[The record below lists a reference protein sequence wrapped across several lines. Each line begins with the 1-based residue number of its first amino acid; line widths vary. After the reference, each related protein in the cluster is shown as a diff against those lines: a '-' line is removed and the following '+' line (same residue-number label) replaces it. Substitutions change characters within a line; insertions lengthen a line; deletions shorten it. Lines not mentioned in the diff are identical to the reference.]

1 MTVNVWRTTMITAK
15 TMVDLKKKIY
25 KHEGWTRTSGESEA
39 KRIKS
44 AYIITVDVKKNHWKA
59 VKMENYNA

>member
-1 MTVNVWRTTMITAK
+1 
-15 TMVDLKKKIY
+15 MVDLKKKIY

-44 AYIITVDVKKNHWKA
+44 AYIITMDVKKNHWKA
-59 VKMENYNA
+59 VKMGDITNA

>member
-1 MTVNVWRTTMITAK
+1 MITAK

-25 KHEGWTRTSGESEA
+25 KCEGWTRAFGESEA

-44 AYIITVDVKKNHWKA
+44 ADILTMDIKKNHWKA

>member
-1 MTVNVWRTTMITAK
+1 MTVNVWRTTVITAK
-15 TMVDLKKKIY
+15 TMCDLRHKIY
-25 KHEGWTRTSGESEA
+25 KREGWTHTFGESQA

-44 AYIITVDVKKNHWKA
+44 AYIITMDIKKNHWKA

>member
-1 MTVNVWRTTMITAK
+1 MKIITAK
-15 TMVDLKKKIY
+15 TMADLRHKIY
-25 KHEGWTRTSGESEA
+25 THERWTRTSGESYA

-44 AYIITVDVKKNHWKA
+44 AYSITMDIKKNHWKA

>member
-1 MTVNVWRTTMITAK
+1 MITAK

-25 KHEGWTRTSGESEA
+25 KCEGWTRAFGESEA

-44 AYIITVDVKKNHWKA
+44 AYIITMDIKKNHWKA

>member
-1 MTVNVWRTTMITAK
+1 MFTAK
-15 TMVDLKKKIY
+15 TMCQLRHKIY
-25 KHEGWTRTSGESEA
+25 THEGWTRTFGESQA

-44 AYIITVDVKKNHWKA
+44 AYTITMDIKKNHRKA